1 MFPTSAAERIK
12 MKYEGDKKTKE
23 PLVFSRFLNRTLL
36 DDYISV
42 RYTNLFNFN
51 IFYENVYDRY
61 EIINIPR
68 FYNFFNTDRFRR
80 RIICTQE
87 EQGPIELENIHI
99 VEKPFRLPKPSVP
112 KIEKPRKCHRPL
124 PSKAVPQ
131 NHRKN
136 SRRTSTHGRSFFSK

>member
-1 MFPTSAAERIK
+1 
-12 MKYEGDKKTKE
+12 MKYEADKRKKE
-23 PLVFSRFLNRTLL
+23 PRVFSLFNRILF
-36 DDYISV
+36 DEDIDA
-42 RYTNLFNFN
+42 RYTNLFDFN
-51 IFYENVYDRY
+51 ISHEDMYDRY
-61 EIINIPR
+61 ERFTIPR
-68 FYNFFNTDRFRR
+68 FCDLFTIGRFRR

-87 EQGPIELENIHI
+87 EQDPIELENIHI
-99 VEKPFRLPKPSVP
+99 VEKPLRLPKQSVL